1 MEGQIGDKA
10 GYVHGGVETRAT
22 SLKWY
27 AVSRLYTFVYFQ
39 RVRSR
44 LSRLA
49 VDKLGTHQQH
59 QWHIAPSRSRI
70 LRFDLLPAQGLEIL
84 RLRRLELQS
93 TMSLPWMR
101 CLHPITRIGLVN
113 TSRRPATLIQVQYLK
128 LRVQVRLIIFIMML
142 RLRSDM
148 LML

>member
-1 MEGQIGDKA
+1 
-10 GYVHGGVETRAT
+10 
-22 SLKWY
+22 
-27 AVSRLYTFVYFQ
+27 
-39 RVRSR
+39 
-44 LSRLA
+44 
-49 VDKLGTHQQH
+49 
-59 QWHIAPSRSRI
+59 
-70 LRFDLLPAQGLEIL
+70 
-84 RLRRLELQS
+84 
-93 TMSLPWMR
+93 MSLPWMR